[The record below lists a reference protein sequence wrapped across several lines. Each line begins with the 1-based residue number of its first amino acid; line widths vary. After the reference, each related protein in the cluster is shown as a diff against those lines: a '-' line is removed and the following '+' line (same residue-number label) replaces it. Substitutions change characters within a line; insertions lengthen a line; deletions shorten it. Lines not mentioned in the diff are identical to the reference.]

1 MERDKRPLSRRKNT
15 QILSPPPPTAASSQ
29 IFSRVDRFFINFGVS
44 GDVPETCNAK
54 DFHSDL
60 IRGLLVK
67 VDVIRRGRISCL
79 LSVKPAVANIYGGFH
94 GGAVASV
101 AEMVSNACART
112 VVGKDKELFLGEL
125 STSYLSAA
133 PRNAE
138 LKVDASVV
146 RSGRNLTVIA
156 VEFKVKDSEK
166 LVYTSRATF
175 YNMPVASL

>member
-1 MERDKRPLSRRKNT
+1 MSMEKQTGPSTTSIVAAESEKGMSSRSLSLVT
-15 QILSPPPPTAASSQ
+15 G
-29 IFSRVDRFFINFGVS
+29 FFESEGVS
-44 GDVPETCNAK
+44 DTTIPPQFDTKGFFSEFV
-54 DFHSDL
+54 
-60 IRGLLVK
+60 RGLLLK
-67 VDVIRRGRISCL
+67 VYRVNRGRVSCL
-79 LSVKPAVANIYGGFH
+79 LSVKPSVTNIYGGFH

-125 STSYLSAA
+125 STSYLSSA